1 MVRVGIVQLDTS
13 HCEYFT
19 PVVNDFEDL
28 KVTAVWDDGWVRA
41 PGYAEEFAREFGVE
55 KVCASLDELVDSVD
69 VGMLF
74 GQNWDLHLEQARA
87 FLEAG
92 KRVFIDKPV
101 VGSMRDV
108 VALRELS
115 ERTGVPVMGGSS
127 LRYAPELTP
136 LRERREELG
145 QIVSAFASGPQDFF
159 NYGVHAVA
167 MVAGFFGP
175 GVEAVRYITGETTDI
190 GETRPDQLGRVARS
204 AGPPQIVLLEQRDG
218 PPIVL
223 QLAAPDGWDYSF
235 FLALTTDHGVEPL
248 IIKSDEAWGV
258 ALVEGQAADFSRY
271 AHGEEP
277 SVPLAGMLEEVTV
290 CLAAAEARRTG
301 RRVAL
306 DDIPL
311 EAGFDGA
318 AFTRAYAEGGGWHH
332 AAGGGTTQ
340 PSSTY
345 LPPPEV
351 SVISDA

>member
-1 MVRVGIVQLDTS
+1 VIRVGIVQLDTS
-13 HCEYFT
+13 LCEYFT
-19 PVVNDFEDL
+19 PVVNNFEDL

-74 GQNWDLHLEQARA
+74 GQNWDLHLEQARP

-127 LRYAPELTP
+127 LRYAPELVA

-175 GVEAVRYITGETTDI
+175 GVEAVRYITGE
-190 GETRPDQLGRVARS
+190 
-204 AGPPQIVLLEQRDG
+204 
-218 PPIVL
+218 
-223 QLAAPDGWDYSF
+223 
-235 FLALTTDHGVEPL
+235 
-248 IIKSDEAWGV
+248 
-258 ALVEGQAADFSRY
+258 
-271 AHGEEP
+271 AHP
-277 SVPLAGMLEEVTV
+277 KLCS
-290 CLAAAEARRTG
+290 
-301 RRVAL
+301 
-306 DDIPL
+306 
-311 EAGFDGA
+311 
-318 AFTRAYAEGGGWHH
+318 
-332 AAGGGTTQ
+332 
-340 PSSTY
+340 
-345 LPPPEV
+345 
-351 SVISDA
+351 